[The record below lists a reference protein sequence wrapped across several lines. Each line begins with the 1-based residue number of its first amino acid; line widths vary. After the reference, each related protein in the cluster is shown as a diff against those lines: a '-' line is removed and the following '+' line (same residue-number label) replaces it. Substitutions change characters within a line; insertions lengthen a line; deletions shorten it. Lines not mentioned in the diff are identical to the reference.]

1 MLTIIITMLSIY
13 CIRILIK
20 KEISMDKKVTVVG
33 AGNVGATAA
42 QRLAEKELCDVVL
55 VDIIEGVPQGKALDL
70 AEAAPIEKHDAHLTG
85 TNVYE
90 PSKGSDIVIITAG
103 IPRKPGMSRDD
114 LISTNAG
121 IMKNVTEQIAALSP
135 NAILIIVSNPLDAMC
150 QVAFDTSGFP
160 KQRVIG
166 MAGVLDS
173 ARFRA
178 FISMELNVSVENT
191 HAFVLGGHGDTMV
204 PLPRYSTVAG
214 IPITELL
221 PKDRIDAMVERTAN
235 GGAEIVSLLKTGS
248 AYYAPAS
255 AAVEMAESIL
265 KDKKKILP
273 CAAYLEGEYGI
284 NDLFIG
290 VPVKLG
296 ATGIEDI
303 IQIDLTEEENAALK
317 KSAAAVQELKELLK
331 KLGS

>member
-1 MLTIIITMLSIY
+1 
-13 CIRILIK
+13 
-20 KEISMDKKVTVVG
+20 MDKKVTVVG

-70 AEAAPIEKHDAHLTG
+70 TEAAPIEKHDAHLTG
-85 TNVYE
+85 TNGYE
-90 PSKGSDIVIITAG
+90 LSKGSDIVIITAG

-135 NAILIIVSNPLDAMC
+135 DAILIIVSNPLDAMC
-150 QVAFDTSGFP
+150 QVALDISGFP

-221 PKDRIDAMVERTAN
+221 TKDRIDAMVERTAN

-255 AAVEMAESIL
+255 AAVEMSESIL

-284 NDLFIG
+284 NNLFIG

-296 ATGIEDI
+296 ATGIEEI
-303 IQIDLTEEENAALK
+303 IQIDLTEEENVALR
-317 KSAAAVQELKELLK
+317 KSADAVQELKDLLK

>member
-1 MLTIIITMLSIY
+1 
-13 CIRILIK
+13 
-20 KEISMDKKVTVVG
+20 MDKKITVVG
-33 AGNVGATAA
+33 AGNVGATTA
-42 QRLAEKELCDVVL
+42 QRLAEKALCDVVL
-55 VDIIEGVPQGKALDL
+55 VDIAEGLPQGKALDL
-70 AEAAPIEKHDAHLTG
+70 TEAAPIEKHDAKISG
-85 TNVYE
+85 SNDYE
-90 PSKGSDIVIITAG
+90 ATKNSDIVIITAG

-114 LISTNAG
+114 LLKTNTG
-121 IMKNVTEQIAALSP
+121 IMKGVTSEIARFSP
-135 NAILIIVSNPLDAMC
+135 DAILIIVSNPLDAMC
-150 QVAFDTSGFP
+150 HVAMQTTGFP
-160 KQRVIG
+160 KNRIMG

-178 FISMELNVSVENT
+178 FIAMELDVSVENT

-221 PKDRIDAMVERTAN
+221 SRERIDSLVDRTRN
-235 GGAEIVSLLKTGS
+235 GGAEIVGLLKTGS
-248 AYYAPAS
+248 AFYAPAS

-284 NDLFIG
+284 SGLFIG

-296 ATGIEDI
+296 KNGIEEI
-303 IQIDLTEEENAALK
+303 IQIDLKDDERAALEKSADAVKDLVKALK
-317 KSAAAVQELKELLK
+317 KFDS
-331 KLGS
+331 

>member
-1 MLTIIITMLSIY
+1 
-13 CIRILIK
+13 
-20 KEISMDKKVTVVG
+20 MDKKVTVVG
-33 AGNVGATAA
+33 AGNVGATTA

-70 AEAAPIEKHDAHLTG
+70 AEAAPIEKHDAHLVG
-85 TNVYE
+85 TNDYDASE
-90 PSKGSDIVIITAG
+90 KSDIVIITAG

-114 LISTNAG
+114 LLSTNAG
-121 IMKNVTEQIAALSP
+121 IMKSVTQQVAKLSP
-135 NAILIIVSNPLDAMC
+135 DAVIIVVSNPLDAMC
-150 QVAFDTSGFP
+150 HVVLETSGFP
-160 KQRVIG
+160 KNRVMG

-178 FISMELNVSVENT
+178 FIAMELNVSVENT

-214 IPITELL
+214 IPITELMS
-221 PKDRIDAMVERTAN
+221 KDRINALIDKTAN

-273 CAAYLEGEYGI
+273 CTAYLEGEYGI
-284 NDLFIG
+284 NNLFIG

-296 ATGIEDI
+296 ANGIEEI
-303 IQIDLTEEENAALK
+303 IQIDLTDEEKSALK
-317 KSAAAVQELKELLK
+317 KSANAVADLVEALK
-331 KLGS
+331 KLG